1 MTQYDR
7 LVLIDKFVDEREFV
21 SFASEHIREI
31 DTFPA
36 FNGILG
42 RLLRPAAGATYT
54 IPDLLSVRPIR
65 DLAYCAV
72 RYGPL
77 AKHVRTVDQMIL
89 DSDLTQF
96 DISWL
101 ASFITRNID
110 ALCSWDGMSINDAL
124 DMNTK
129 RIISLMGLSNSDH
142 DHLVSRAFGSTL
154 NELRTQGAIDV
165 SKTCA
170 FFETEGFTCR
180 ARCENVYLLERV
192 KKALCLIANEIT
204 SIPPAH
210 ALNIAFDFTQYYNE
224 HKRAAASHPPYR
236 SYLLKDTSTT
246 LSAPMEPSLFFEVIT
261 PLMCVPPLLNPA
273 FVQSLSVDND
283 ENALD
288 LVLVDEPAHMD
299 ESLFYEVVVPHSHQ
313 CPSIDPLD

>member
-42 RLLRPAAGATYT
+42 RLLRPAAGATHT
-54 IPDLLSVRPIR
+54 IPDLLNVRPIR

-77 AKHVRTVDQMIL
+77 AKHVCTVDQMIL

-101 ASFITRNID
+101 TSFITRNID
-110 ALCSWDGMSINDAL
+110 ALCWWDGMSINDAL

-129 RIISLMGLSNSDH
+129 RIISLMCLSNSDH

-154 NELRTQGAIDV
+154 NGLQTQGAIDV
-165 SKTCA
+165 SKTRA
-170 FFETEGFTCR
+170 FFEKEGFTSR

-204 SIPPAH
+204 LTPPAR
-210 ALNIAFDFTQYYNE
+210 ALNIAFDFTQYYDE
-224 HKRAAASHPPYR
+224 HKRASTPHAPYR
-236 SYLLKDTSTT
+236 FGCSVDSSTE
-246 LSAPMEPSLFFEVIT
+246 LSAPMQPSLFFEVIT
-261 PLMCVPPLLNPA
+261 PLLSVSPLLNPA
-273 FVQSLSVDND
+273 FVQSLSGDNN
-283 ENALD
+283 ENTLD
-288 LVLVDEPAHMD
+288 LVLADEHARME

-313 CPSIDPLD
+313 